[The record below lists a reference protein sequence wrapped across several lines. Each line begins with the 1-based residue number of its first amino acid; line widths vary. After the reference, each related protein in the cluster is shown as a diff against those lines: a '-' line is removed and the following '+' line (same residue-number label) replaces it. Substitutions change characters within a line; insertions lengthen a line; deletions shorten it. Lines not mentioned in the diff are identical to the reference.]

1 RCIGIMS
8 SYQQQQQ
15 QQQQHINYQQQ
26 QVQQV
31 QQQQIYQQQ
40 QQQIHQQHQQQQ
52 QLLQQQQPQHQQQQL
67 HHHQMQQ
74 QQQQQPQQQ
83 HQQMQQQY
91 QPIVQTSTS
100 RLDVSEKYSFN
111 YEVGSGTYG
120 MVYKADDRKRPNTR
134 VAIKKF
140 RSTKEGEGISLT
152 AIREIGLLKEMM
164 HENIVKVQDICLNP
178 KDKSLNLVFDYAEFD
193 LFGIIKFHRD
203 HPSTLCPDHTIK
215 SLVWQILNGIH
226 YLHSNWVIHRDLKPS
241 NILVMGEGKEFGM
254 VKIGD
259 FGLARIFQSP
269 LRPLHENGVVVTIWY
284 RSPELLL
291 GSKHYTSAVDI
302 WAIGCIFAELI
313 TTKPLF
319 PGREKDP
326 KQPSLFQDDQVDKI
340 IKVLGKPNLEMW
352 PDAKHLPEW
361 KKMAQWKDEPYENNL
376 AKCLGIDQN
385 SAAYDLILKMI
396 QYDPSKR
403 ISAQEAL
410 DHPYFKE
417 PPIPNAK
424 YVVVLVAAT
433 SECLID
439 QLTSHPL
446 SSHSLTARL
455 ARTVRY
461 CTQRDSNKRKRRTL
475 RN

>member
-1 RCIGIMS
+1 MS
-8 SYQQQQQ
+8 GYHQQQQYQHQQQHQQQQHHHQQQHQQHQQHIQQQHHHIQQQQHYPMQQ
-15 QQQQHINYQQQ
+15 QQQQH
-26 QVQQV
+26 
-31 QQQQIYQQQ
+31 
-40 QQQIHQQHQQQQ
+40 H
-52 QLLQQQQPQHQQQQL
+52 L
-67 HHHQMQQ
+67 QMQQ
-74 QQQQQPQQQ
+74 QQQQ
-83 HQQMQQQY
+83 HQQMQQQ
-91 QPIVQTSTS
+91 QQQQQHSHHSHHPIVLTSTS
-100 RLDVSEKYSFN
+100 RVDVSEKYTFS

-120 MVYKADDRKRPNTR
+120 MVYKADDKKRHNMR

-140 RSTKEGEGISLT
+140 RSTKEGEGLSLT
-152 AIREIGLLKEMM
+152 ACREIGLLKELS
-164 HENIVKVQDICLNP
+164 HENIIKLQDICLNP

-203 HPSTLCPDHTIK
+203 HPSTPCPDHTIK

-241 NILVMGEGKEFGM
+241 NILVMGEGKEYGT

-326 KQPSLFQDDQVDKI
+326 KIPSLFQDDQVEKI
-340 IKVLGKPNLEMW
+340 MRVLGKPTLEMW

-361 KKMAQWKDEPYENNL
+361 KKIANCEPYTNTL
-376 AKCLGIDQN
+376 AKCLGIEE
-385 SAAYDLILKMI
+385 SSLAFDLLMKMI

-417 PPIPNAK
+417 APIPSAN
-424 YVVVLVAAT
+424 
-433 SECLID
+433 SFG
-439 QLTSHPL
+439 
-446 SSHSLTARL
+446 SSVGKILYPTR
-455 ARTVRY
+455 
-461 CTQRDSNKRKRRTL
+461 QQQKKKKDSDE
-475 RN
+475 